1 MQGSPN
7 PFDGRRASL
16 TRFVRIRSM
25 NRPEKSEYDP
35 YYENYISLVE
45 NDDIIDTLGS
55 QPTRLQDVLTALPE
69 DRGTYAYADGKWSI
83 KQLLGHLIDGERMFA
98 YRLLRISRDDQTPI
112 EGFEQDGYIEN
123 ANSNERSFA
132 ELLEEFSLLRRANM
146 IFFSNMTPEAWARVG
161 TANNAKISA
170 RALVYIMA
178 GHIEH
183 HLRILKERYL
193 AAN

>member
-1 MQGSPN
+1 
-7 PFDGRRASL
+7 
-16 TRFVRIRSM
+16 M
-25 NRPEKSEYDP
+25 NRPEKTEYDP
-35 YYENYISLVE
+35 YYEHYVSLVE

-55 QPTRLQDVLTALPE
+55 QPTRLQDLLTALPE

-98 YRLLRISRDDQTPI
+98 YRLLRISRGDQTPI
-112 EGFEQDGYIEN
+112 EGFEQDGYIDN

-146 IFFSNMTPEAWARVG
+146 IFFSNMTPEAWERVG

-170 RALVYIMA
+170 RALIYIMA

-183 HLRILKERYL
+183 HLEILKERYL
-193 AAN
+193 AAD

>member
-1 MQGSPN
+1 
-7 PFDGRRASL
+7 
-16 TRFVRIRSM
+16 M
-25 NRPEKSEYDP
+25 NRPDKTEFDP
-35 YYENYISLVE
+35 YYEHYVSLVE
-45 NDDIIDTLGS
+45 NDDIIDRLGS
-55 QPTRLQDVLTALPE
+55 QPTRLQDLLTGVPE
-69 DRGTYAYADGKWSI
+69 ERGTYAYADRKWSI

-98 YRLLRISRDDQTPI
+98 YRLLRVSRDDQTPI

-132 ELLEEFSLLRRANM
+132 ELFEEFSLLRRANM
-146 IFFSNMTPEAWARVG
+146 MLFSNMTPEAWDRVG

-183 HLRILKERYL
+183 HLAILKERYL
-193 AAN
+193 TGD